1 MATLK
6 ELNSQLAAAQK
17 KHGAKSQA
25 AGRIQYKINQLN
37 KDSKGTVVRTKDGK
51 AVKSKTG
58 VVRQKDAT
66 KKKRKPA
73 VQKLTM
79 DRNPNTV
86 VKKKAGPDMYKQA
99 VALDNTKSKVNKVT
113 VTPYKAPPKIK
124 DLSANKR
131 AELVRKQG
139 SPSGAAASLKLREK
153 NLAAKKEAKRQNDA
167 IDKIANA
174 SDKDNRPKLARNA
187 YKARLNQVEI
197 GRLKQKQKIDAEN
210 AKAKAKKL
218 AAKKAADKKEQDR
231 LDKQKKQKK
240 IQSAYKKTVE
250 AVLSSRKRRNN
261 SGL

>member
-51 AVKSKTG
+51 AVKTKTG
-58 VVRQKDAT
+58 VVRQNDAS
-66 KKKRKPA
+66 KKVRKPA

-113 VTPYKAPPKIK
+113 VTPYKPAKIK

-174 SDKDNRPKLARNA
+174 SDKANRPKLARNA

>member
-1 MATLK
+1 MKTLK

-37 KDSKGTVVRTKDGK
+37 KDSKGTAVKTKTG
-51 AVKSKTG
+51 VLKSKTG

-86 VKKKAGPDMYKQA
+86 AKKKA

-113 VTPYKAPPKIK
+113 VTPYKTAKIK

-139 SPSGAAASLKLREK
+139 SPSGRAASLKLRELK
-153 NLAAKKEAKRQNDA
+153 DTMKRMKASGSSAAALATIKA
-167 IDKIANA
+167 KIA
-174 SDKDNRPKLARNA
+174 KLQ
-187 YKARLNQVEI
+187 L
-197 GRLKQKQKIDAEN
+197 
-210 AKAKAKKL
+210 
-218 AAKKAADKKEQDR
+218 
-231 LDKQKKQKK
+231 
-240 IQSAYKKTVE
+240 
-250 AVLSSRKRRNN
+250 
-261 SGL
+261 